1 MRTEQ
6 PAVPAIEDITIFFS
20 VPLNSGSLEKR
31 AEKIMKIFCK
41 ISIEETSKK
50 DKLEL
55 EKWKKIIKD

>member
-1 MRTEQ
+1 ML
-6 PAVPAIEDITIFFS
+6 AYDKLIE
-20 VPLNSGSLEKR
+20 NYGEKR

-55 EKWKKIIKD
+55 EKQKLNKKST